1 MERSYSLGE
10 FVPEQPWCDHGSWR
24 DQSRLSRGSQS
35 WPENNYHCRGHQS
48 LAGRFAEKAARS
60 RPRWGAVMGTIEAPH
75 LWRDIRSDS
84 RVMRVSH
91 LRLPSE
97 KNRASTE
104 ALKVIRLAL
113 QDYAKAKNLRS
124 FLGDLIPIPERHLCE
139 SKP

>member
-1 MERSYSLGE
+1 MW
-10 FVPEQPWCDHGSWR
+10 V
-24 DQSRLSRGSQS
+24 SR
-35 WPENNYHCRGHQS
+35 
-48 LAGRFAEKAARS
+48 
-60 RPRWGAVMGTIEAPH
+60 
-75 LWRDIRSDS
+75 
-84 RVMRVSH
+84 

-97 KNRASTE
+97 KNRASTK